1 MTPALRYTVYLF
13 DGPRAGLTPKPSS
26 YRMCIYDSAQNSD
39 GSTYSPTPP
48 VIKQPKFSIEENS
61 AGSLQFTLLHNA
73 TALLHVSTASNPEPH
88 LIDDT
93 PRPITTYI
101 FLKQTEIVLTRSV
114 MYDTKPGQTAPEIK
128 TEEIW
133 AGRIS
138 SIKKDFYGNWNIFAE
153 GELSYLNDFT
163 TDAGTF
169 SVNNPTVILTSL
181 INQYN
186 TKVKTFLTSEYTV
199 GNDRAI
205 AFLPIDRTFEVFTVS
220 TGITYTPGVSIKDL
234 ATTFEVQSG
243 ESFWTAMQNLLD
255 QFGGHFE
262 ITKTIRNVT
271 INGTVVQR
279 TRRLI
284 SWYANNEYHK
294 YNAITSQAIR
304 FGTNL
309 LDYTEELDATEMFT
323 VIRPLGAT
331 NTKTTKNETTG
342 EETSVTTTVDITS
355 VNGGSPYFYTNDVV
369 DKYGCIEKV
378 VTWGD
383 IQQPDA
389 LFAVAKAYYNDLH
402 IGEPNITINAYDLK
416 NLLSLSDESP
426 SLPDKE
432 SIKQIDS
439 LFLYDKVAII
449 SPYHGYTSSS
459 KQVPI
464 TKIEIP
470 LDKFPTDT
478 VYTMSTKAPPR
489 NSLLPGSSIKQL
501 KKETEKN
508 TDEVNK
514 IVDPGHTKPDYTPEY
529 VVPTSGELGID
540 ENTPHWPMIF
550 LNRATPYMTGDFQA
564 ANVDDGKGPLI
575 TLGVTITCV
584 CCDPDDPSKSKKVSK
599 LIDITQSIPYKKA
612 KINTKTIQGGI
623 VPSSTGALSGF
634 FSDDITNTQAITRG
648 RTASQN
654 ISNWYELMRPRTGSD
669 ATVLTP
675 FTSGY
680 ASQYSIPGPEIN
692 ASQPW
697 SHLYSGKEPEW
708 NGIYDWKNPTSSDSK
723 LHFFTWNDQPGS
735 NTSIID
741 FLNTRLP
748 SSAVSALTNNGMSLS
763 VGENTSYVYIALNNP
778 EYSSQGGPEKYY
790 FPLFNYKSVASPSQE
805 TYNLCTIGIL
815 EYNGAFVVYAKAW
828 SSGSYSAQGSLSYIN
843 NKIPHISDDTQ
854 KLNNSLLEKGVF
866 NGRGSGHPYYVF
878 REGNVTSGAFEIE
891 GETTNPGVTSTYE
904 YIDGICILYEAPT
917 ASSETA
923 VSYLKRYL
931 SVDSSGQPK
940 WSEAQF
946 ESTVVP
952 YATSI
957 VESIALSARPYA
969 TNYDYD
975 AQYGLL
981 DRQRIDL
988 FTKAEQEAVPVLI
1001 ITPSKDAGTSSDAYS
1016 AIVGAIAYGQSV
1028 RIDAAGIASN
1038 YSDISAIGQPFMIG
1052 QDSYLYLK
1060 PGQSYQSVPG
1070 LVHYDETRKSPICL
1084 MSKCGGLQTKQVA
1097 NNVYMQL
1104 CGASEGMDMSTSTA
1118 WQGHN
1123 VIVPKPKK
1131 EGDNPYLFT
1140 HKNPDAA
1147 PSSRTLIGVQ
1157 PVSSGGVTY
1166 NREWYD
1172 GQDLID
1178 IDKIDLDKDVEMVIP
1193 EIRTQYRRFVVVGDS
1208 LYLKVGGA
1216 VYIKTPPANE

>member
-13 DGPRAGLTPKPSS
+13 DGPRAGLTPKPTS
-26 YRMCIYDSAQNSD
+26 YHMCIYDSAQNSD

-48 VIKQPKFSIEENS
+48 AIKQPKFSIEENS
-61 AGSLQFTLLHNA
+61 AGSLEFTLLHDA
-73 TALLHVSTASNPEPH
+73 TALLYVSTASVPEPH

-101 FLKQTEIVLTRSV
+101 FLKQTEIVLMRSV

-138 SIKKDFYGNWNIFAE
+138 SIKKDFYGNWKVFAE

-163 TDAGTF
+163 TDAGVF
-169 SVNNPTVILTSL
+169 SIKDPKVILNTL

-186 TKVKTFLTSEYTV
+186 AKVQTFSASPV
-199 GNDRAI
+199 GESRAI

-220 TGITYTPGVSIKDL
+220 TGISYAPGLDIKDL

-262 ITKTIRNVT
+262 ITKTIRDVT
-271 INGTVVQR
+271 INGAVVQR

-294 YNAITSQAIR
+294 YNATTSQAIR

-331 NTKTTKNETTG
+331 NTTTTKNETTG
-342 EETSVTTTVDITS
+342 EEITETKTVDITS
-355 VNGGSPYFYTNDVV
+355 VNKSPYFYTKDVV

-383 IQQPDA
+383 IQEPED
-389 LFAVAKAYYNDLH
+389 LLAVAKAYYNDLH

-529 VVPTSGELGID
+529 VTPTSGELGID

-550 LNRATPYMTGDFQA
+550 LNRATPYMTGDI
-564 ANVDDGKGPLI
+564 G
-575 TLGVTITCV
+575 TITGEATINISVSLTFTCQ
-584 CCDPDDPSKSKKVSK
+584 CYNSSDPNTVIPVTQTVNVSET
-599 LIDITQSIPYKKA
+599 LPVNSVGISS
-612 KINTKTIQGGI
+612 KTIQGGI
-623 VPSSTGALSGF
+623 LPTSTGALSGF

-669 ATVLTP
+669 TTVLTP

-697 SHLYSGKEPEW
+697 SHLYSGGEPEW
-708 NGIYDWKNPTSSDSK
+708 NNIYDWSKPTSSNSK
-723 LHFFTWNDQPGS
+723 LHFFTWNDQPDNS
-735 NTSIID
+735 TTTIID
-741 FLNTRLP
+741 FLNTYLP
-748 SSAVSALTNNGMSLS
+748 SSAVSALTNNGMSLQVKDDGSS
-763 VGENTSYVYIALNNP
+763 VYLALNNP
-778 EYSSQGGPEKYY
+778 EYSTQGGPEKYY
-790 FPLFNYKSVASPSQE
+790 FPLFNYKPVASPTEE
-805 TYNLCTIGIL
+805 TYNLCTIGVL
-815 EYNGAFVVYAKAW
+815 EYHGVTVLYAKAW
-828 SSGSYSAQGSLSYIN
+828 SSGSYSSTGTLSYIN
-843 NKIPHISDDTQ
+843 YKIPHLYDDLSIRRQDNDLAQSGIDPETVTEGQ
-854 KLNNSLLEKGVF
+854 QTLL
-866 NGRGSGHPYYVF
+866 
-878 REGNVTSGAFEIE
+878 VTVMGDS
-891 GETTNPGVTSTYE
+891 PVGVTSTY
-904 YIDGICILYEAPT
+904 YYDSDGICHVGGSGAGT
-917 ASSETA
+917 SETRL
-923 VSYLKRYL
+923 SFLNRYL
-931 SVDSSGQPK
+931 STDSSGRAKYSVNAVDTQIVPQVTSYAETIMHSFRPK
-940 WSEAQF
+940 ARGHD
-946 ESTVVP
+946 VP
-952 YATSI
+952 
-957 VESIALSARPYA
+957 VQRE
-969 TNYDYD
+969 
-975 AQYGLL
+975 LL
-981 DRQRIDL
+981 ENQRTDL
-988 FTKAEQEAVPVLI
+988 FTKMEQEAVPVLI
-1001 ITPSKDAGTSSDAYS
+1001 ITPSKDAGTSSDAYG
-1016 AIVGAIAYGQSV
+1016 AIVGTIAYGQSV
-1028 RIDAAGIASN
+1028 RIDAAGTASN
-1038 YSDISAIGQPFMIG
+1038 YSNIGAVGQPFMIG

-1070 LVHYDETRKSPICL
+1070 VVHYDETRKSPICL

-1104 CGASEGMDMSTSTA
+1104 SGAPEGMDTSTATA

-1131 EGDNPYLFT
+1131 EGDNPYLFK

-1147 PSSRTLIGVQ
+1147 PGSRSLIASQ

-1172 GQDLID
+1172 GPDLID
-1178 IDKIDLDKDVEMVIP
+1178 VDKIDLDKDVEMVIP
-1193 EIRTQYRRFVVVGDS
+1193 EIRTQYRRFVVEGDS